1 MSGIGFSELI
11 ILFLIGL
18 IVLGPERLPRVANQL
33 GGWLGQA
40 RRMTRVMKRQ
50 LEEELNLEKDLS
62 INPQQSVERPSY
74 VTPANQTSDL
84 SDTYSPA
91 HEEDEAGTGVKDDDS
106 ADVDAERTADKQA
119 IEDDIENRRFGYAG
133 AVRHL
138 LRTAVKN
145 GEVEETLAWISDE
158 APGIF
163 EAICRRGE
171 TREILITANQCS
183 LRVDV
188 VNHRS

>member
-50 LEEELNLEKDLS
+50 LEEELNLEKELS
-62 INPQQSVERPSY
+62 INPHPTVHKPDY
-74 VTPANQTSDL
+74 VTPANKTSEDF

-91 HEEDEAGTGVKDDDS
+91 HEEDEIGTGVGDDDLS
-106 ADVDAERTADKQA
+106 DEAEAVKLADAQNM
-119 IEDDIENRRFGYAG
+119 EDDIDSAMLPPGTE
-133 AVRHL
+133 
-138 LRTAVKN
+138 K
-145 GEVEETLAWISDE
+145 DE
-158 APGIF
+158 KA
-163 EAICRRGE
+163 
-171 TREILITANQCS
+171 T
-183 LRVDV
+183 
-188 VNHRS
+188 